1 MQHNRPSHILSRLG
15 SVTKDISFIGR
26 IEEAHRR
33 LEKLSTLGNDPSRS
47 EIRQAVEVVSAVLN
61 EVKTLIT
68 DAERAGNSGYENEVP
83 FGVLSEAAADAIISI
98 DDQSTIRY
106 VNPAAGR
113 MFGYQPVEMV
123 GKNLTCLMPEHLRQS
138 HLSAV
143 RRYITQGDR
152 HIDWVAVEL
161 TGLHKTGQEF
171 PIEVSFAED
180 IRNGRRS
187 FYEAGAQMCPHVWSW
202 MCACL
207 I

>member
-1 MQHNRPSHILSRLG
+1 MQHNGSSHILSRLG
-15 SVTKDISFIGR
+15 SETKDISFISR

-33 LEKLSTLGNDPSRS
+33 LEKLSTPGNDPSRS
-47 EIRQAVEVVSAVLN
+47 EIRQAVEVVSAVLD

-68 DAERAGNSGYENEVP
+68 DAERTANSCYENEVP
-83 FGVLSEAAADAIISI
+83 FRVLSEAAADAIISI

-138 HLSAV
+138 HLSSV
-143 RRYITQGDR
+143 TRYVTQGDR

-202 MCACL
+202 MCGCL